1 MPPKRWWNTFS
12 EKDAPAEMKKWQN
25 RGTKIENHVTRVSY
39 ETIKFIPYISMNV
52 LCKEDRA
59 FEGIGAVADG
69 RSRQI

>member
-1 MPPKRWWNTFS
+1 
-12 EKDAPAEMKKWQN
+12 MKKWQN